1 MASILRTKSAYDIQ
15 FSGCDGRAAGAVQ
28 DLMSN
33 LAVWQRRAL
42 QFSSLH
48 GESNRGNCRCRC
60 RVDSA
65 RHRCRRR
72 FRFSQRGTVAQ
83 IPLLHATSIIV
94 LSGARRG
101 RREDEHA
108 EPRSLCARH
117 AGQPRPA
124 AGRVAGEWRRRRL
137 DARA

>member
-28 DLMSN
+28 DLRSN

-42 QFSSLH
+42 QFSSLR

-101 RREDEHA
+101 RRRMST
-108 EPRSLCARH
+108 RSRGH
-117 AGQPRPA
+117 S
-124 AGRVAGEWRRRRL
+124 
-137 DARA
+137 ARAMPASRAQRLVASQGSGGGGG

>member
-28 DLMSN
+28 DLRSN

-124 AGRVAGEWRRRRL
+124 AECRRRRL